1 MKENI
6 NKITPCI
13 WFAADGGKLNKVL
26 EYYQNVFDEN
36 FHANAII
43 PLGETPSGY
52 AEMCEIQIFGQ
63 SYLLMSTAKEHHPLN
78 DAMALMINCE
88 NQEEI
93 DHFWNYFT
101 QEGKEAPCGWC
112 IDRYGLRWQI
122 IPKNMNELMSQP
134 NAQQVMYSQK
144 KIIIKEYFK

>member
-1 MKENI
+1 
-6 NKITPCI
+6 
-13 WFAADGGKLNKVL
+13 
-26 EYYQNVFDEN
+26 
-36 FHANAII
+36 
-43 PLGETPSGY
+43 
-52 AEMCEIQIFGQ
+52 
-63 SYLLMSTAKEHHPLN
+63 
-78 DAMALMINCE
+78 MALMINCE

-144 KIIIKEYFK
+144 KIIINEYFK